1 MPGFGYFSTS
11 RISFFRSFI
20 RTSPLFSMRSSAT
33 RSNAGND
40 HESAFVPRIRSG
52 ELFLHSADVREAWSA
67 LGHRPQFGMLL
78 RRGHGEYFNTAV
90 PPISYEA
97 THLQPFRRRLR
108 QDPGTP
114 TLHRSPHHI

>member
-20 RTSPLFSMRSSAT
+20 RTSPLFPMRSCST

-52 ELFLHSADVREAWSA
+52 ELFLHSADAREAWSA
-67 LGHRPQFGMLL
+67 LAHRPQFGMLL
-78 RRGHGEYFNTAV
+78 RRGDGEYSNAAFPRISRQPTHV
-90 PPISYEA
+90 P
-97 THLQPFRRRLR
+97 
-108 QDPGTP
+108 
-114 TLHRSPHHI
+114 